1 VQDLTVT
8 LIQTTLD
15 WHDAGANRARFD
27 GLIAGINEPTDLI
40 VLPEMFTTGFT
51 MDTAAYAEQMDGDTV
66 NWMKLVAK
74 DFGATICG
82 SLIIEAQGHFY
93 NRLIWMPPDAPHSTY
108 DKRHLFRMADEHQH
122 FTPGRERAI
131 FELNGWRICP
141 LVCYDL
147 RFPVFSRGIDAF
159 DLLLYV
165 ACWPQTRRSAWRT
178 LLPAR
183 AVENMCYSLGV
194 NRVGTD
200 GRGVD
205 YTGDSMLSD
214 YLGNTL
220 VDCNN
225 TEQVVTTH
233 LDGAALQRYRKKFP
247 AHLDADHHHIT
258 GVGPA

>member
-51 MDTAAYAEQMDGDTV
+51 MDTTGYAEQMDGDTV
-66 NWMKLVAK
+66 AWMQLVAK
-74 DFGATICG
+74 DFDATICG
-82 SLIIEAQGHFY
+82 SLIIEAQGRFY
-93 NRLIWMPPDAPHSTY
+93 NRLIWMPPDAPAGWY
-108 DKRHLFRMADEHQH
+108 DKRHLFRMASEHDH
-122 FTPGRERAI
+122 FSAGNERAI

-159 DLLLYV
+159 DLLIYI
-165 ACWPQTRRSAWRT
+165 ANWPRPRRSAWRT

-183 AVENMCYSLGV
+183 AVENLCYTLGV
-194 NRVGTD
+194 NRIGTD
-200 GRGVD
+200 GTD
-205 YTGDSMLSD
+205 IAYAGDSMIAD
-214 YLGNTL
+214 YLGNL
-220 VDCNN
+220 IVDCDDE
-225 TEQVVTTH
+225 EQIITTT
-233 LDGAALQRYRKKFP
+233 LDATKLERYRKKFP
-247 AHLDADHHHIT
+247 AHLDAD
-258 GVGPA
+258 PYRLDSL